1 VHYLDDKVYPL
12 SKVKTQRDVVRKLL
26 WRGKVS
32 ARGTELAGQWAWQL
46 GVNEEANRYAL
57 HAPDAQ
63 GEITLEELRSGEERS
78 S

>member
-1 VHYLDDKVYPL
+1 
-12 SKVKTQRDVVRKLL
+12 
-26 WRGKVS
+26 VS

-63 GEITLEELRSGEERS
+63 GETTLEELKNGEEKIELKKEDAVKFVEIS
-78 S
+78 KT